1 MTTLT
6 NQITSITPQDLRDA
20 PALIEKYLPVAK
32 LSAESYKERKAGS
45 GQTLT
50 GLGKWWGRKPLILVR
65 ATLLGLLLPQTGDPK
80 KDAEVF
86 LKLLM
91 MDDAGLERRRSK
103 AILPTRVLEVLKTL
117 SEDQSLPYAMR
128 GPDGKLGLKPLER
141 GTKEALQA
149 LAFRHLSYAEKL
161 AYTDRPEHLD
171 GPDKKAWEEINAHLG
186 THAASLSE
194 LMEEL
199 GQRRFGHRPRVG
211 DAFAGGGS
219 IPFEAARIGADA
231 YASDLNPVAGLLTW
245 AALNLV
251 GGGPEVAERAQKA
264 QHEVFRAVDEQIIAW
279 GIEHNEQGW
288 RADAYLYCAEVR
300 DPENGY
306 MVPLAPSW
314 VIAEKNNTIAE
325 LVPAHEGK
333 HYDIRIIENATAAQM
348 KRAKEIGTVKGSRL
362 IPPNGGPSTP
372 IRVLRDRAGGLRPWE
387 NDDVVPRPDDV
398 FQERLYCIRWV
409 ETYTEKGKVKTRR
422 HYRAPNELD
431 LRREAQVL
439 ELLKIRFSEW
449 QEKGFIPTSRIEPGY
464 NTDQPIRER
473 GWTHWHHLFTPR
485 QLLTHGLISS
495 LAEDTNDHEA
505 YILLLLKVG
514 ALANFNSKLCIW
526 DSSISKSGGI
536 GALVQTFSNQSLN
549 TLYNYGCRAGK
560 TFSDTF
566 FEPQF
571 RLIDN
576 VSTSATVELKSALC
590 VTQQQDFW
598 ITDPPYADAV
608 NYEEISEFY
617 LAWYKK
623 HIPRLFPEWYGDSK
637 RALAV
642 KGNDAGF
649 RQSMVE
655 VYANLTRH
663 MPDNGAQ
670 VVMFTHQDAAVWAD
684 LAMILWA
691 AGLRV
696 TAAWTISTETDS
708 ALKAGNYVQGTVL
721 LVLRKRTSTE
731 PVFEDELLHEIEAEV
746 VRQLDTM
753 KALDD
758 ASDPNFGDAD
768 YQLAA
773 YAAAL
778 RVLTAHP
785 IEGVDP
791 DRELK
796 RERRKG
802 EKSLIQNL
810 IEQAVAIA
818 VNHLIPRGI
827 ERDLWRTLTAHERF
841 YLKGLDVEAGAEYRS
856 GVYTE
861 LARGIGAS
869 EYTQLLG
876 NSKANTVRL
885 ATPGEMGRK
894 GLEKG
899 KGPMGGTLLRHTLF
913 AIHRASESGD
923 PQEGKNWLR
932 HELGT
937 SYWTGRARVI
947 GLLTYLE
954 GMGRIEGVGHWAED
968 AHAAGLLR
976 GVLENDRV

>member
-6 NQITSITPQDLRDA
+6 DPSATARPQDLRDA
-20 PALIEKYLPVAK
+20 PALIETYLPVAK
-32 LSAESYKERKAGS
+32 LSAESYKERKSVS

-65 ATLLGLLLPQTGDPK
+65 ATLLGLLLPQTDDPK

-86 LKLLM
+86 LKLLT

-103 AILPTRVLEVLKTL
+103 PIPPTRVLEVLETL
-117 SEDQSLPYAMR
+117 PEEQARPYAMR
-128 GPDGKLGLKPLER
+128 GPDGHLGLKPLER

-149 LAFRHLSYAEKL
+149 LVFRHLPYAEKL
-161 AYTDRPEHLD
+161 AYADRPEHLD
-171 GPDKKAWEEINAHLG
+171 GPDKKTWEDINAHLG
-186 THAASLSE
+186 THAASLPE
-194 LMEEL
+194 LVEEL
-199 GQRRFGHRPRVG
+199 GLRRFGHRPRVG

-231 YASDLNPVAGLLTW
+231 YASDLNPVAGLLNW

-251 GGGPEVAERAQKA
+251 GGGPIVAERVEKA
-264 QHEVFRAVDEQIIAW
+264 RRQVYQAVDEQVTAW

-288 RADAYLYCAEVR
+288 RADAYLYCVEVR
-300 DPENGY
+300 DPESGY

-314 VIAEKNNTIAE
+314 VIGEKTKTIAE
-325 LVPAHEGK
+325 LVSNPVSK
-333 HYDIRIIENATAAQM
+333 WYDIRIRSGVSDAEM
-348 KRAKEIGTVKGSRL
+348 KRAKESGTVRSSRL
-362 IPPNGGPSTP
+362 MPPDGSPSTP
-372 IRVLRDRAGGLRPWE
+372 IAVLRDQAGGLRAWE
-387 NDDVVPRPDDV
+387 YNDVVPRLGDV

-409 ETYTEKGKVKTRR
+409 ETYTEKGKTKTRR
-422 HYRAPNELD
+422 HYCAPSEAD
-431 LRREAQVL
+431 LRREARVL
-439 ELLKIRFSEW
+439 ELLDERFDEW
-449 QEKGFIPTSRIEPGY
+449 QEEGFIPSSRIESGKE
-464 NTDQPIRER
+464 TDRLLRER

-485 QLLTHGLISS
+485 QLLVTGTSAS
-495 LAEDTNDHEA
+495 KLAKLGSREEN
-505 YILLLLKVG
+505 VG
-514 ALANFNSKLCIW
+514 ALLALGRYVEA
-526 DSSISKSGGI
+526 SSR
-536 GALVQTFSNQSLN
+536 LVPWHPGNEQFSHVFTNQALN
-549 TLYNYGCRAGK
+549 TS
-560 TFSDTF
+560 FSYSERPWSYVRGLLTD
-566 FEPQF
+566 P
-571 RLIDN
+571 
-576 VSTSATVELKSALC
+576 SPVELVAGTGSIVLGDAR
-590 VTQQQDFW
+590 TIDHHGDFW

-608 NYEEISEFY
+608 SYEEITEYF
-617 LAWYKK
+617 LAWYEK

-642 KGNDAGF
+642 KGNDSGF

-721 LVLRKRTSTE
+721 LVLRKRTSTD

-758 ASDPNFGDAD
+758 TSEPNFGDAD

-791 DRELK
+791 ERELK

-802 EKSLIQNL
+802 EKSLIQTL
-810 IEQAVAIA
+810 IEQAVGIA

-841 YLKGLDVEAGAEYRS
+841 YLKGLEVEAHAEYRS
-856 GVYTE
+856 GVYME
-861 LARGIGAS
+861 LARGIGAA
-869 EYTQLLG
+869 EYDQLLG
-876 NSKANTVRL
+876 SSKANTVRL
-885 ATPGEMGRK
+885 ATPGELGRK
-894 GLEKG
+894 GLEKD

-913 AIHRASESGD
+913 AVHRADESGD

-937 SYWTGRARVI
+937 SYWTERGRVI
-947 GLLTYLE
+947 GLLAYLE
-954 GMGRIEGVGHWAED
+954 GMGRIEGVEHWREE

>member
-1 MTTLT
+1 M
-6 NQITSITPQDLRDA
+6 RDA
-20 PALIEKYLPVAK
+20 PALIEQYLPVAK
-32 LSAESYKERKAGS
+32 LSAESYKERKAVS

-65 ATLLGLLLPQTGDPK
+65 ATLLGLLLPQTD
-80 KDAEVF
+80 DAKADADIF
-86 LKLLM
+86 LKLLT

-103 AILPTRVLEVLKTL
+103 PIKADKVLEVLLTL
-117 SEDQSLPYAMR
+117 PPEQSRRYVMT
-128 GPDGKLGLKPLER
+128 GPDGQPMVRALDKADKD
-141 GTKEALQA
+141 ALQM
-149 LAFRHLSYAEKL
+149 LVFKHLPYAEKL
-161 AYTDRPEHLD
+161 TYADRPEHLS
-171 GPDKKAWEEINAHLG
+171 GPDKAAWKAINAHLG
-186 THAASLSE
+186 TQAQSLPE
-194 LMEEL
+194 LVEEL
-199 GQRRFGHRPRVG
+199 GLRRFGHRPRVG

-251 GGGPEVAERAQKA
+251 GGGPEVAERVQKA
-264 QHEVFRAVDEQIIAW
+264 QREVFEAVDKQVTAW

-288 RADAYLYCAEVR
+288 RADAYLYCVEVR
-300 DPENGY
+300 DPESSY

-314 VIAEKNNTIAE
+314 VIADKGVCAE
-325 LVPAHEGK
+325 LVADPANK
-333 HYDIRIIENATAAQM
+333 RYDIRIIENATAAQM
-348 KRAKEIGTVKGSRL
+348 KRAKDNGTVKDARL
-362 IPPNGGPSTP
+362 TPPNGGPSTP
-372 IRVLRDRAGGLRPWE
+372 IRVLREQGSGLRQWE

-409 ETYTEKGKVKTRR
+409 ETYSEGGKIKTRR
-422 HYRAPNELD
+422 HYRASTEAD
-431 LRREAQVL
+431 QRREARVL
-439 ELLKIRFSEW
+439 ELLRERFADW
-449 QEKGFIPTSRIEPGY
+449 QEKGFIPSSRIESGY
-464 NTDQPIRER
+464 NTDQPMRER
-473 GWTHWHHLFTPR
+473 GWSHWQHLFTPR
-485 QLLTHGLISS
+485 QLLVHGLFQYFGESEKVLSIG
-495 LAEDTNDHEA
+495 NQ
-505 YILLLLKVG
+505 LLVYR
-514 ALANFNSKLCIW
+514 LANWNSRLSQW
-526 DSSISKSGGI
+526 LSSQGGGI
-536 GALVQTFSNQSLN
+536 GGGKATYYNNALN
-549 TLYNYGCRAGK
+549 TFFNFSVRPMQALYSTQIVFN
-560 TFSDTF
+560 SDNILKA
-566 FEPQF
+566 Q
-571 RLIDN
+571 
-576 VSTSATVELKSALC
+576 VELKDARSNDTIC
-590 VTQQQDFW
+590 DFW

-608 NYEEISEFY
+608 NYDEVSEFF
-617 LAWYKK
+617 LAWYEK

-684 LAMILWA
+684 LALILWA

-721 LVLRKRTSTE
+721 LVLRKRISTE
-731 PVFEDELLHEIEAEV
+731 AVFEDELLHEIEQEV

-758 ASDPNFGDAD
+758 SSEPNFGDAD

-778 RVLTAHP
+778 RVLTANP
-785 IEGVDP
+785 IEGIDP
-791 DRELK
+791 EREIS
-796 RERRKG
+796 RPRVKG
-802 EKSLIQNL
+802 EVSLIQKL

-818 VNHLIPRGI
+818 VNYLIPRGI
-827 ERDLWRTLTAHERF
+827 ERDLWLTLTPHERY
-841 YLKGLDVEAGAEYRS
+841 YLKGLEVEAHAEYRS
-856 GVYTE
+856 GVYME

-869 EYTQLLG
+869 DYAELFG

-885 ATPGEMGRK
+885 ATPSELGRK

-899 KGPMGGTLLRHTLF
+899 RGPMGGTLLRHTLF
-913 AIHRASESGD
+913 AVGKTSESGD

-932 HELGT
+932 HELGS
-937 SYWTGRARVI
+937 SYWADRARVM

-954 GMGRIEGVGHWAED
+954 SMGRIEGAAHWQED
-968 AHAAGLLR
+968 AHSASLLR